1 MKSLVSG
8 RVSKRGD
15 STLRVVLLGPPGAGK
30 GTQAAELS
38 TYLGVAHVA
47 SGDLLR
53 DHQAR
58 GTPLGQQARSYMERG
73 LLVPDDVV
81 INMIL
86 DHLAKPTCSQGCLL
100 DGFPRTMDQA
110 LALDQALERS
120 SGIDKVLY
128 INVSPEE
135 LMRRLAGRWTCGS
148 CGTPYHEIT
157 APPKVIRK
165 CDKCEGQLHQRED
178 DRSSAVAQRIEVYQ
192 TQTIPLVNYYLKQ
205 GKLSQVDGEGTIE
218 EVGKEL
224 KALVEQ

>member
-1 MKSLVSG
+1 M
-8 RVSKRGD
+8 
-15 STLRVVLLGPPGAGK
+15 RVVLLGPPGAGK
-30 GTQAAELS
+30 GTQAAQLS
-38 TYLGVAHVA
+38 AYLGVAHVA

-58 GTPLGQQARSYMERG
+58 GTPLGQQASSYMQRG
-73 LLVPDDVV
+73 LLVPDGIV

-86 DHLAKPTCSQGCLL
+86 DHLTKPACSQGCLL

-110 LALDQALERS
+110 FALDQALEDD

-135 LMRRLAGRWTCGS
+135 LLHRLAGRWTCGS

-157 APPKVIRK
+157 APPKVIRQ

-178 DRSSAVAQRIEVYQ
+178 DRSSAVARRIEVYQ
-192 TQTIPLVNYYLKQ
+192 TQTIPLVNYYLEQ
-205 GKLSQVDGEGTIE
+205 GKLRQVNGEGTIE
-218 EVGKEL
+218 EVEAKL
-224 KALVEQ
+224 KSLVQQ